1 MAAGVSLVTD
11 FVLTLLAAASAGVTF
26 DGVFEDAAE
35 TELVG
40 SLGLSAAWL
49 LQAAKLKAIE
59 LIKRIRSK
67 RSPS

>member
-1 MAAGVSLVTD
+1 MAAGASLTTD
-11 FVLTLLAAASAGVTF
+11 FVLTLLAAARAGVPF
-26 DGVFEDAAE
+26 AGVFEDA
-35 TELVG
+35 TEIEPVG
-40 SLGLSAAWL
+40 TLGLSAAWL